1 MKIVYLHG
9 LHSSP
14 MSYKRKV
21 LEDMGH
27 IVCAPYLR
35 ADDWNASLW
44 HARSIITRVKP
55 DVVVGSSRGG
65 AVALAVQPDCRVLL
79 IAPAYAKYYPEAKL
93 SPQTHIL
100 HSANDEVIPYSDSV
114 KLARSCKERLH
125 QVGSSHRMNDEE
137 AITTLIKL
145 LPIDLLE
152 KG

>member
-27 IVCAPYLR
+27 TVCAPHLQP
-35 ADDWNASLW
+35 DNWSASVS
-44 HARSIITRVKP
+44 HARNTINRVKP

-65 AVALAVQPDCRVLL
+65 AVALAIQPDCPMVL

-93 SPQTHIL
+93 SSNACVL
-100 HSANDEVIPYSDSV
+100 HSMDDEVVPYSDSV
-114 KLARSCKERLH
+114 KLTESRPGHLYK
-125 QVGSSHRMNDEE
+125 VGGNHRMNDEE
-137 AITTLIKL
+137 AITTLVKL
-145 LPIDLLE
+145 LTP
-152 KG
+152 KKS